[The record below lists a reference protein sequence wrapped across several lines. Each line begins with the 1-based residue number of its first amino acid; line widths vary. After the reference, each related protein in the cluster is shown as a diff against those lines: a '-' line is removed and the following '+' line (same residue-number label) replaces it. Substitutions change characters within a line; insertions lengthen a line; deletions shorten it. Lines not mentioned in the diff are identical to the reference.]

1 MVIHRGQQKV
11 LWIYYDGYGSGFVM
25 VSSCIHAMH
34 HNAKKKREGSSTGFH
49 ELLMNTLCFVI
60 VVFLFLL
67 IKVTKGPCV

>member
-34 HNAKKKREGSSTGFH
+34 RNAKKRKKERARELGSMSY
-49 ELLMNTLCFVI
+49 
-60 VVFLFLL
+60 
-67 IKVTKGPCV
+67 